1 MARPVLASGSAAP
14 YVSAMKSHVALSLLL
29 ASAVA
34 ACGAGSDSGPSSFRP
49 LEAGDAVPVYT
60 NTTVSGE
67 TVTIG
72 GEGPITLLNLWATW
86 CVPCRTEFPDLQE
99 IHEEL
104 GPRGLRLIAVSLDQ
118 GDTDRVMGFV
128 NEMEA
133 TFPIVHDQEGTIE
146 DVYRTVGLP
155 NTYLIDSDGTLIRSW
170 LGPLP
175 KGTLEEIEQVM
186 EE

>member
-1 MARPVLASGSAAP
+1 ME
-14 YVSAMKSHVALSLLL
+14 SLLRARRSL
-29 ASAVA
+29 APWILGFALVGVA
-34 ACGAGSDSGPSSFRP
+34 CVGGSDSDRPSFRP
-49 LEAGDAVPVYT
+49 LEPGDAVASYSGV
-60 NTTVSGE
+60 TVAGE

-72 GEGPITLLNLWATW
+72 GEGPVTLLNLWATW

-133 TFPIVHDQEGTIE
+133 TFPIVHDREGAIE

-155 NTYLIDSDGTLIRSW
+155 NTYLIDSDGRLVRSW

-175 KGTLEEIEQVM
+175 KGTLEEIAQVLDADR
-186 EE
+186 

>member
-1 MARPVLASGSAAP
+1 MRVHASF
-14 YVSAMKSHVALSLLL
+14 VATLCLV
-29 ASAVA
+29 VA
-34 ACGAGSDSGPSSFRP
+34 GCGADSDSRRPSFRP
-49 LEAGDAVPVYT
+49 LGPGDAVPTYT
-60 NTTVSGE
+60 GVTVSGE
-67 TVTIG
+67 SVTVG
-72 GEGPITLLNLWATW
+72 GEGPVTLLNLWATW

-118 GDTDRVMGFV
+118 GGTDRVMEFV

-133 TFPIVHDQEGTIE
+133 TFAIVHDREGAIE

-155 NTYLIDSDGTLIRSW
+155 NTYLVDAEGKLVRSW

-175 KGTLEEIEQVM
+175 KGTLEVIAQVLDGSAQ
-186 EE
+186 ED